1 VHGLQILNGG
11 APCQQIDSQ
20 EEDEQEAEAED
31 EVSTRDTLHALSQHM
46 ALLLLCSCSALLCCA
61 VPRCAVPCCA
71 VLCCAVLCCAVL
83 CGHIIC
89 SLFDRGFALR
99 SCCQSQACCT
109 SPFTFSSLAGDDCV
123 QSINLNASVSEL
135 LLFLLGHLR

>member
-1 VHGLQILNGG
+1 LQILNGG

-83 CGHIIC
+83 CCVVTSSAHFSTEVLLCGLAVRAKLAVHHPLPFLAWQVTTVSKVSISMPQC
-89 SLFDRGFALR
+89 LSY
-99 SCCQSQACCT
+99 CC
-109 SPFTFSSLAGDDCV
+109 FF
-123 QSINLNASVSEL
+123 
-135 LLFLLGHLR
+135 